1 MVRKFTAIILT
12 IVAVLAAGWLALR
25 RADIPFETL
34 EASYTVAG
42 SKFTTLDEDV
52 KVHYADTGP
61 RDAPVIMLVHGYA
74 ASLHT
79 WLAWRDILDDSYR
92 VILVDLPGHGLS
104 RAPKDE
110 PVSIDYY
117 ATIIDELADRLKV
130 GRFSLAGNSLGGH
143 VAWQYALS
151 HPGRLDSFVLVD
163 AAGWPRTG
171 EDTSPLVFKLLRFPP
186 ARALM
191 KDLDLAELIEDGLKN
206 SFADPSFVT
215 SAMAE
220 RYSALSRA
228 PGHRDALLAL
238 AAGPERRKASRE
250 IFAGLNTP
258 TLILWGEQDR
268 LIPVA
273 DAEQFK
279 TAIPNAVSIVY
290 PNAGHLPQEEVA
302 RQSAADVRAFLDRHA
317 AGKPDAASDTAMNE
331 AARRIATGGGQRP
344 R

>member
-151 HPGRLDSFVLVD
+151 HPSDNAQMQR
-163 AAGWPRTG
+163 
-171 EDTSPLVFKLLRFPP
+171 PP
-186 ARALM
+186 ALGDSVPASVNLQQ
-191 KDLDLAELIEDGLKN
+191 ANGN
-206 SFADPSFVT
+206 TSFAYF
-215 SAMAE
+215 
-220 RYSALSRA
+220 YY
-228 PGHRDALLAL
+228 
-238 AAGPERRKASRE
+238 AGQPVIVDLKTRSIAR
-250 IFAGLNTP
+250 I
-258 TLILWGEQDR
+258 GE
-268 LIPVA
+268 
-273 DAEQFK
+273 
-279 TAIPNAVSIVY
+279 
-290 PNAGHLPQEEVA
+290 
-302 RQSAADVRAFLDRHA
+302 
-317 AGKPDAASDTAMNE
+317 
-331 AARRIATGGGQRP
+331 
-344 R
+344 